1 MQCNSASCVNPC
13 CGESMARWNPA
24 RTAAQG
30 RTRGARKRQA
40 ALLLQCGKQQREN
53 GNLVGGGSMQRAKV
67 CIYTGSQWVN
77 RGQGGMNAR
86 AATGTRMVRDGL
98 APPRATCAAQGC
110 HRDVLIPANLFT
122 PHANLCRELFH
133 ACLAACLDLPAG
145 TQSPLPGCTCKS
157 SFLEATV
164 QQSCSFPMRTFF
176 PRSSK
181 RETTEKSTIRRH
193 RCPSHDTIG
202 RLSCCAVSRHQP
214 SWGLT
219 GADVPCMRLCL
230 AAVVR
235 RVCIEH
241 AYAFL

>member
-1 MQCNSASCVNPC
+1 
-13 CGESMARWNPA
+13 
-24 RTAAQG
+24 
-30 RTRGARKRQA
+30 
-40 ALLLQCGKQQREN
+40 
-53 GNLVGGGSMQRAKV
+53 MQRAKV
-67 CIYTGSQWVN
+67 CIYTGSEWVN

-122 PHANLCRELFH
+122 PICAASFSTHVLR
-133 ACLAACLDLPAG
+133 LASTQRRARSPRCLDALAR
-145 TQSPLPGCTCKS
+145 

-176 PRSSK
+176 PHSSK
-181 RETTEKSTIRRH
+181 RETTEKSTPRRH
-193 RCPSHDTIG
+193 RCSSHDTIG
-202 RLSCCAVSRHQP
+202 RLSCCTVSRHQP

-219 GADVPCMRLCL
+219 GAAMHCMRFCL

-235 RVCIEH
+235 TLCIGH
-241 AYAFL
+241 ACALL